1 MGRGWQCSKCKKNFG
16 KESEKFNVKMIY
28 DKVESIAQDMHDDR
42 EVYISNGSMG
52 YSIIATVTK
61 ACEDKKIYTEEFI
74 KQQIK
79 IVSES

>member
-1 MGRGWQCSKCKKNFG
+1 
-16 KESEKFNVKMIY
+16 
-28 DKVESIAQDMHDDR
+28 
-42 EVYISNGSMG
+42 MG